1 MNRRKFTK
9 ESITTVLGAA
19 LLPNIIIATPT
30 AKKLKLAMI
39 GTGVRGI
46 TFWGKPVFDNYKD
59 TIEFVGLC
67 DSNKGRVAF
76 AKKYIGLE
84 CPTFLDFEEMV
95 IKTKP
100 DIVIVTTVDSNHDQF
115 IIKALEL
122 GCDVITEKPMT
133 TDEIKCKNILAAEKK
148 TGKKVIVGFN
158 YRYATLFTAIKK
170 QIAEKAVGEVVSV
183 DFNWYLNV
191 FHGADYFRRW
201 HAYKDKSGTLLVH
214 KSTHHF
220 DLMNWIIDSDPVEV
234 MAYGSLDHYG
244 KKGIF
249 RASNCRSCSYTKDCK
264 FYTDITKDKMK
275 MDLYVANETYDGYLR
290 DSCVFREDIDI
301 YDKMSVQ
308 VKYANGVVLTY
319 SLTTYSPYEGWRM
332 SINGKEGKLDVNEGI
347 PWENENSSQEN
358 LHKKEFSQTKSVETY
373 FEKLVLM
380 KNFGTPEIM
389 KVPVSKSGHGGGD
402 KKLHD
407 KIFKSQNSED
417 PFKHA
422 AGTRDGAMSI
432 LVGIAARKSIEQNR
446 PILISDLTDIPL
458 QAKRP

>member
-1 MNRRKFTK
+1 M
-9 ESITTVLGAA
+9 TTVLGAA
-19 LLPNIIIATPT
+19 LLPNIIIASPT

-46 TFWGKPVFDNYKD
+46 TFWGKPVFENYKD

-170 QIAEKAVGEVVSV
+170 QITEKAVGEVVSV

-220 DLMNWIIDSDPVEV
+220 DLMNWIIDSDPIEV

-244 KKGIF
+244 KKGTF
-249 RASNCRSCSYTKDCK
+249 RASNCRSCSFTKDCK

-290 DSCVFREDIDI
+290 DGCVFREDIDI

-358 LHKKEFSQTKSVETY
+358 LHKKEFSQTKSEETY
-373 FEKLVLM
+373 FEKMVLM
-380 KNFGTPEIM
+380 KNFGSPEII
-389 KVPVSKSGHGGGD
+389 KVPVSKAGHGGGD

-446 PILISDLTDIPL
+446 PILISDLTDIAL
-458 QAKRP
+458 EAKRP